1 MHYNFSEF
9 SFLSS
14 DGKNSI
20 HAEIYEPN
28 EGEIR
33 GVVQLSHGMID
44 YVARYTELAD
54 YLCGEGFVFA
64 GNDHLGH
71 GKSVKCK
78 EDFGFFASKDGY
90 KYVIDDLHAMNEK
103 LHKRYPGKPVIL
115 LGHSMGSFLSRLYAV
130 KYPTSIDG
138 IIIHGTGGKNPALPF
153 GKIVVAILR
162 AIKGERY
169 RSSLVKNLS
178 FMGYNS
184 RFDKSEGDE
193 AWLTRAGELVAGR
206 KDDERTNFIFTLA
219 GYNDL
224 FTMLGECNSSQWYSN
239 YPNSLPTLLMAG
251 AEDPVGNFG
260 EGVREVYD
268 GLSKAGVVAL
278 DIALYEGAR
287 HELFNETNRAEIF
300 RDMCDWLASLCPN
313 G

>member
-33 GVVQLSHGMID
+33 GVVQLAHGMID
-44 YVARYTELAD
+44 YVARYTELSD

-90 KYVIDDLHAMNEK
+90 KYVIDDLHAMNEE

-219 GYNDL
+219 GYEDL
-224 FTMLGECNSSQWYSN
+224 FHFLNNCNHESWFRRFPKKLRTLVISGEN
-239 YPNSLPTLLMAG
+239 
-251 AEDPVGNFG
+251 DPVGGFG
-260 EGVREVYD
+260 KGVRYVYNNLKKYGAREVE
-268 GLSKAGVVAL
+268 LK
-278 DIALYEGAR
+278 LYPGAR
-287 HELFNETNRAEIF
+287 HELFFETNREEVFSDLINWVEG
-300 RDMCDWLASLCPN
+300 CIK
-313 G
+313 

>member
-1 MHYNFSEF
+1 MNYQYSEF

-20 HAEIYEPN
+20 HAEIYAPREK
-28 EGEIR
+28 EIR
-33 GVVQLSHGMID
+33 GVVQLAHGMVD

-54 YLCGEGFVFA
+54 YLAGEGFVFA

-71 GKSVKCK
+71 GKSVKSK
-78 EDFGFFASKDGY
+78 DDFGYFAPVDGY
-90 KYVIDDLHAMNEK
+90 KYVIDDLYKMNGE
-103 LHKRYPGKPVIL
+103 LHKMYPDKPVIL

-130 KYPTSIDG
+130 KYPKSISG

-153 GKIVVAILR
+153 GKIVVSLLKAIR
-162 AIKGERY
+162 GEKH
-169 RSSLVKNLS
+169 RSQFVKNLS

-184 RFDKSEGDE
+184 KFDKSEGSE

-206 KDDERTNFIFTLA
+206 KDDERTNFTFTLS
-219 GYNDL
+219 GYKDL
-224 FTMLGECNSSQWYSN
+224 FTMLGECNSSKWYAT
-239 YPNSLPTLLMAG
+239 YPKGLPTILMAG
-251 AEDPVGNFG
+251 AADPVGNYG

-278 DIALYEGAR
+278 DIELYEGAR
-287 HELFNETNRAEIF
+287 HELFNETNRAEVF
-300 RDMCDWLASLCPN
+300 RDLCDWLITIV
-313 G
+313 GE